1 MQGKFTDMVGL
12 VPIMMQ
18 DMQAAVATGLSA
30 IHTQMTGQLD
40 EIHTLIMMQSE
51 QWRAAGL
58 ALGTA
63 LGEGIA
69 PRS

>member
-18 DMQAAVATGLSA
+18 EMQAAVATGLSA

-51 QWRAAGL
+51 SVACCWSGVGHSAR
-58 ALGTA
+58 
-63 LGEGIA
+63 
-69 PRS
+69 